1 VNLTINILLPF
12 FNILEK
18 INTFFLRIG
27 RQFAWIAILLMV
39 IVILVQVFFRYVL
52 NNALPWPDEVARF
65 LMLWMTGL
73 IAPSAYRWGGF
84 VSIDLLERFLPKLIS
99 TLLTL
104 FLLVVSLFVLV
115 IGLELGFKHINAG
128 WIFNSSSIKIPFHL
142 IGGKPEPIKLAWMYM
157 SLPVGIIFLI
167 SVNIELILRNI
178 LTNFTKLDLPEDYD
192 KQKLETHNVSLVSS
206 FVFCIFINWLYSI
219 FLVL

>member
-1 VNLTINILLPF
+1 MNLTINILLSF

-27 RQFAWIAILLMV
+27 RQFAWIAIFLMV

-84 VSIDLLERFLPKLIS
+84 VSIDLLERFLPKLS
-99 TLLTL
+99 PH
-104 FLLVVSLFVLV
+104 F
-115 IGLELGFKHINAG
+115 
-128 WIFNSSSIKIPFHL
+128 
-142 IGGKPEPIKLAWMYM
+142 
-157 SLPVGIIFLI
+157 
-167 SVNIELILRNI
+167 
-178 LTNFTKLDLPEDYD
+178 
-192 KQKLETHNVSLVSS
+192 
-206 FVFCIFINWLYSI
+206 
-219 FLVL
+219 